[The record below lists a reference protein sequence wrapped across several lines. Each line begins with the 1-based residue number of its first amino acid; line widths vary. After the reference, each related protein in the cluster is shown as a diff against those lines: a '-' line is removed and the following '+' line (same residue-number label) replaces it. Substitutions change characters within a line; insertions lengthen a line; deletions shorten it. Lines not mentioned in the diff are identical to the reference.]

1 MTALTL
7 NASETLSLAERA
19 QRLEL
24 LEVAEAQRL
33 QAVPESMGV

>member
-1 MTALTL
+1 MNTLAL
-7 NASETLSLAERA
+7 NGGETLSMAERA

-33 QAVPESMGV
+33 QAVPEGMGV